1 MQQYQQLPLFPLTSH
16 IMPGGRMKLKVF
28 EPRYT
33 RLVKECLQNDS
44 EFVVAMFNN
53 EHATTSSDYLLPY
66 ATTVKIIDFEPR
78 DDGLLGITIEGKSR
92 VRIDEHWSESDK
104 LRFGKIEYLENWPE
118 LSLDNAAAKLKTR
131 LEEAFETYPE
141 LSELLPNLG
150 YEKLDWVCSRWL
162 EILPLDVYTKQ
173 ELIRCE
179 SCLKAKEYLLDL
191 IR

>member
-1 MQQYQQLPLFPLTSH
+1 MQELPLFPLTSH

-28 EPRYT
+28 EPRYA
-33 RLVKECLQNDS
+33 RLVKESLQHDS

-53 EHATTSSDYLLPY
+53 DCTATSNQYLLPY

-78 DDGLLGITIEGKSR
+78 NEGLLGITVAGKNR
-92 VRIDEHWSESDK
+92 VRIDEHWSENDK
-104 LRFGKIEYLENWPE
+104 LRIGKVKYLGNWPE
-118 LSLDNAAAKLKTR
+118 LSLNDPSNILRTR
-131 LEEAFETYPE
+131 LQEAFETYPE
-141 LSELLPNLG
+141 LSALLSNLD
-150 YEKLDWVCSRWL
+150 YDKVDWLCSRWL

-173 ELIRCE
+173 ELIRAE

>member
-1 MQQYQQLPLFPLTSH
+1 MQQYQQLPLFPLTAH

-53 EHATTSSDYLLPY
+53 EHAATSADYLLPY

-78 DDGLLGITIEGKSR
+78 DDGLLGITVEGKNR

-104 LRFGKIEYLENWPE
+104 LRFGKVEYLENWPE
-118 LSLDNAAAKLKTR
+118 LALDATSNKLKTR
-131 LEEAFETYPE
+131 LQEAFETYPE
-141 LSELLPNLG
+141 LSELLPDLG
-150 YEKLDWVCSRWL
+150 YENLDWICSRWL

-179 SCLKAKEYLLDL
+179 NCLKAKEYLLDL

>member
-1 MQQYQQLPLFPLTSH
+1 MQQYQQLPLFPLTAH

-33 RLVKECLQNDS
+33 RLVKECLQSDS

-53 EHATTSSDYLLPY
+53 EHAATSADYLLPY

-78 DDGLLGITIEGKSR
+78 DDGLLGITVEGKNR

-104 LRFGKIEYLENWPE
+104 LRFGKVEYLENWPE
-118 LSLDNAAAKLKTR
+118 LALDATSNKLKTR
-131 LEEAFETYPE
+131 LQEAFETYPE
-141 LSELLPNLG
+141 LSELLPDLG
-150 YEKLDWVCSRWL
+150 YENLDWICSRWL

-179 SCLKAKEYLLDL
+179 NCLKAKEYLLDL

>member
-53 EHATTSSDYLLPY
+53 EHATTSSDYLFPY

-78 DDGLLGITIEGKSR
+78 DDGLLGITVEGKSR

-118 LSLDNAAAKLKTR
+118 LSLDNAADKLKTR
-131 LEEAFETYPE
+131 LQEAFETYPE
-141 LSELLPNLG
+141 LSELLPDLG

>member
-1 MQQYQQLPLFPLTSH
+1 MQQYQQLPLFPLTAH

-53 EHATTSSDYLLPY
+53 EHAATSADYLLTY

-78 DDGLLGITIEGKSR
+78 DDGLLGITVEGKNR
-92 VRIDEHWSESDK
+92 VRIDEHWSENDK

-118 LSLDNAAAKLKTR
+118 L
-131 LEEAFETYPE
+131 
-141 LSELLPNLG
+141 
-150 YEKLDWVCSRWL
+150 DWICSRWL

-179 SCLKAKEYLLDL
+179 NCLKAKEYLLDL

>member
-1 MQQYQQLPLFPLTSH
+1 MQQYQQLPLFPLTAH

-53 EHATTSSDYLLPY
+53 EHAATSNDYLLPY

-78 DDGLLGITIEGKSR
+78 EDGLLGITVEGKNR
-92 VRIDEHWSESDK
+92 VRIDEHWSENDK

-118 LSLDNAAAKLKTR
+118 LSLDATANKLRTR
-131 LEEAFETYPE
+131 LQEAFETYPE
-141 LSELLPNLG
+141 LSELLPDLG

>member
-1 MQQYQQLPLFPLTSH
+1 MQQYQQLPLFPLTAH

-33 RLVKECLQNDS
+33 RLVKDCLQSDS

-53 EHATTSSDYLLPY
+53 EHAATSDDYLLPY

-78 DDGLLGITIEGKSR
+78 DDGLLGITVEGKNR
-92 VRIDEHWSESDK
+92 VRIDEHWSEKDK

-118 LSLDNAAAKLKTR
+118 LSLDANANKLKTR
-131 LEEAFETYPE
+131 LQEAFETYPE
-141 LSELLPNLG
+141 LSELLPDLG
-150 YEKLDWVCSRWL
+150 YEKLDWICSRWL

-173 ELIRCE
+173 ELIRSE
-179 SCLKAKEYLLDL
+179 NCLKAKEYLLDL

>member
-1 MQQYQQLPLFPLTSH
+1 MQQYQQLPLFPLTAH

-33 RLVKECLQNDS
+33 RLVKECLQNNS

-53 EHATTSSDYLLPY
+53 EHAVTSKDYLLPY

-92 VRIDEHWSESDK
+92 VRIDEHWSENDK
-104 LRFGKIEYLENWPE
+104 LRRGKVEYLKNWPE
-118 LSLDNAAAKLKTR
+118 LSLDATANKLKTR
-131 LEEAFETYPE
+131 LQEAFETYPE
-141 LSELLPNLG
+141 LSELLPELG
-150 YEKLDWVCSRWL
+150 YDKVDWICSRWL

>member
-78 DDGLLGITIEGKSR
+78 DDGLLGITVEGKSR

-104 LRFGKIEYLENWPE
+104 LSFGKIEYLENWPE
-118 LSLDNAAAKLKTR
+118 LSLDNAADKLKTR
-131 LEEAFETYPE
+131 LQEAFETYPE
-141 LSELLPNLG
+141 LSELLPDLG

>member
-1 MQQYQQLPLFPLTSH
+1 MQQYQQLPLFPLTAH

-33 RLVKECLQNDS
+33 RLVKDCLKDDS

-53 EHATTSSDYLLPY
+53 EHAATSDDYLLPY

-78 DDGLLGITIEGKSR
+78 DDGLLGITVEGRNR
-92 VRIDEHWSESDK
+92 VRIDEHWSENDK
-104 LRFGKIEYLENWPE
+104 LRLGKVEYLENWPE
-118 LSLDNAAAKLKTR
+118 LTLDATSNKLKMR
-131 LEEAFETYPE
+131 LQEAFETYPE
-141 LSELLPNLG
+141 LSELLPDLG

-179 SCLKAKEYLLDL
+179 NCLKAKEYLLDL